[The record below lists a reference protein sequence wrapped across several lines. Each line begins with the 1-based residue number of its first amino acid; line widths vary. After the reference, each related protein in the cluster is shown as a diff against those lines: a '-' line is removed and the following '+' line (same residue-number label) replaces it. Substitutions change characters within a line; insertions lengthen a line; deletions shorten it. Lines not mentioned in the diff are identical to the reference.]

1 MINIY
6 IFFNINVLVGKLYME
21 DFIILVSPIL
31 AIISSF
37 FIVYTIRFLDV
48 IEKEP
53 LKTIFFA
60 FIAGIISTVLTVILQ
75 TIFPTPASII
85 SSLGNFND
93 STFYNLQVIFDA
105 PIIEEFLKL
114 FCLLILYRFFKKEF
128 HSLTDFIVY
137 ACIVATGFQFIENL
151 IYLFGTLNS
160 ENLIYDWVEMANSRL
175 ITSGYMHLLWTGWS
189 GLGLWILKQK
199 NSKDYP
205 SIFFFCLIAISL
217 HALNNLAAVLEFPFL
232 YEIIRSVSLA
242 GFISLLGISII
253 RDVKIFN
260 EFVKELYLLKS
271 FNKDQIVIINEL
283 EDPII
288 NIFAKYKWS
297 WRIFNYYNNPSFSRN
312 VYNDFSLYALSFSD
326 DFSEGNPQI
335 KKNYLTKAFNLISSI
350 S

>member
-1 MINIY
+1 
-6 IFFNINVLVGKLYME
+6 ME
-21 DFIILVSPIL
+21 EFIIFVSPII

-37 FIVYTIRFLDV
+37 FIIYTIRFLDV

-60 FIAGIISTVLTVILQ
+60 FIAGIISTFLTLILQ
-75 TIFPTPASII
+75 NIFPTPATII
-85 SSLGNFND
+85 SSLGNFSD
-93 STFYNLQVIFDA
+93 STFYNLQVVFDA

-114 FCLLILYRFFKKEF
+114 FCLFILYKFFKKDF

-137 ACIVATGFQFIENL
+137 SCIVASGFQFIENL
-151 IYLFGTLNS
+151 LYLFGTLNS
-160 ENLIYDWVEMANSRL
+160 ENPIYDWVQMANSRL
-175 ITSGYMHLLWTGWS
+175 ITSGYMHLLWTAWS

-199 NSKDYP
+199 NSKNYP
-205 SIFFFCLIAISL
+205 SIFFFYLIATSL
-217 HALNNLAAVLEFPFL
+217 HALNNLAAVIELPFL

-260 EFVKELYLLKS
+260 EFAKELYLLNS
-271 FNKDQIVIINEL
+271 FNKDQILIIKEL

-297 WRIFNYYNNPSFSRN
+297 WRIFKYYNKPSFNRN
-312 VYNDFSLYALSFSD
+312 VYNDFSFCALSYSD

-335 KKNYLTKAFNLISSI
+335 KKNYLTKALSLISTI

>member
-1 MINIY
+1 
-6 IFFNINVLVGKLYME
+6 ME
-21 DFIILVSPIL
+21 DFIILVSPIF

-37 FIVYTIRFLDV
+37 FIVYTMRFLDV

-60 FIAGIISTVLTVILQ
+60 FVAGIISTFLTLILQ
-75 TIFPTPASII
+75 TLFPTPATII
-85 SSLGNFND
+85 SSLGNFSD
-93 STFYNLQVIFDA
+93 STFYNLQVVFDA
-105 PIIEEFLKL
+105 PIIEEFSKL
-114 FCLLILYRFFKKEF
+114 FCLFILFSFFKKEF

-137 ACIVATGFQFIENL
+137 SCIVATGFQFVENL

-160 ENLIYDWVEMANSRL
+160 ENPIYDWTAIVNSRL

-217 HALNNLAAVLEFPFL
+217 HALNNLASILELPFL
-232 YEIIRSVSLA
+232 YDIIRSFSLA

-260 EFVKELYLLKS
+260 EFVKELYLLNS
-271 FNKDQIVIINEL
+271 FNKEQILIIKEL

-297 WRIFNYYNNPSFSRN
+297 WRIFNYYNKTSFSRN
-312 VYNDFSLYALSFSD
+312 IYNNFSLYALSHSD